1 MSIFG
6 ANVGLDTIRHIT
18 TLWRGA
24 KSNSL
29 VEYTKPMRV
38 EPNVFIDTDVQYSDG
53 LHDTLQSLLRLFSG
67 YYLMAATLGNTV
79 GRIEV
84 MRELE
89 KLNPERSVSDAAAQ
103 TAGWV
108 AGKEQF
114 AYGLPTFGKSMPGL
128 EAADPFFGTADYDS
142 VEEANRAGLGV
153 GRDAIKTIT
162 EASDLSVGK
171 LLMVEMSDGVNRA
184 SFPVAVRLRSQ
195 YVPSNTLVHILGK
208 DGKNSGYKERLF
220 YWNAGLLSTWKDM
233 VFCKD
238 LVDQH
243 YHKLIADKDG
253 IMRGTISRKRK
264 NMLAG
269 LLSGNPS
276 VATVSNMVIMSSE
289 TAMKFEAENNVSF
302 KNFKSREGYFEDT
315 TLMLLAV
322 VDNRWNQVTI
332 YTASIDTPVVVSF
345 RDMKSANK
353 GSGPDVVD
361 ILKAYSQGSAPSL

>member
-6 ANVGLDTIRHIT
+6 ADVGLDTIRHIT
-18 TLWRGA
+18 NLWRGA

-53 LHDTLQSLLRLFSG
+53 LSDTLQTLLRMFSG

-89 KLNPERSVSDAAAQ
+89 KLNPNRSVSDSAAQ
-103 TAGWV
+103 TVGW
-108 AGKEQF
+108 AASRES
-114 AYGLPTFGKSMPGL
+114 YELGLPMSKARLPGL
-128 EAADPFFGTADYDS
+128 EAADPFFGIDDGRNDDAPGRS
-142 VEEANRAGLGV
+142 ELGA
-153 GRDAIKTIT
+153 GRDVFKTIT
-162 EASDLSVGK
+162 EASDLAVGK
-171 LLMVEMSDGVNRA
+171 LLQVEMSDGNCRA
-184 SFPVAVRLRSQ
+184 SFPVQVRLLTQ
-195 YVPSNTLVHILGK
+195 YVQTNTLVHILGNE
-208 DGKNSGYKERLF
+208 GKNTSYKERMF
-220 YWNAGLLSTWKDM
+220 SWNAGLLSTWKDM

-243 YHKLIADKDG
+243 YHKLLADKDG

-269 LLSGNPS
+269 ILSGNPS
-276 VATVSNMVIMSSE
+276 VATVSNMVVMSSE
-289 TAMKFEAENNVSF
+289 TAMRFEAENNVSL
-302 KNFKSREGYFEDT
+302 KSYKSREKYFEDT

-322 VDNRWNQVTI
+322 IDSKWNQVTI
-332 YTASIDTPVVVSF
+332 YTTSIEAPVVVSF

-353 GSGPDVVD
+353 GNGPDVVD

>member
-6 ANVGLDTIRHIT
+6 ADVGLDTIRHVT
-18 TLWRGA
+18 NMWRGA

-53 LHDTLQSLLRLFSG
+53 LSDTLQSLLRLFSG
-67 YYLMAATLGNTV
+67 YYLMAVTLGKTV

-89 KLNPERSVSDAAAQ
+89 KLNPERSISDAAAQ

-108 AGKEQF
+108 ASKESF
-114 AYGLPTFGKSMPGL
+114 AFGLPTKAKVMPGL
-128 EAADPFFGTADYDS
+128 EAADPFFGGTPDNDDEPGRS
-142 VEEANRAGLGV
+142 ELGA
-153 GRDAIKTIT
+153 GRDVVRTIT

-171 LLMVEMSDGVNRA
+171 LLMVEMSDGTNRA

-195 YVPSNTLVHILGK
+195 YVPTTTLVHILGN
-208 DGKNSGYKERLF
+208 DGKKTSYKERLF

-243 YHKLIADKDG
+243 YHKLISDKDG
-253 IMRGTISRKRK
+253 IMRGMISRKRK

-276 VATVSNMVIMSSE
+276 VATVSNMVIMSNE
-289 TAMKFEAENNVSF
+289 TAMRFEAENNVSL
-302 KNFKSREGYFEDT
+302 KNFKSREKYFEDT

-322 VDNRWNQVTI
+322 IDNRWNQVTI
-332 YTASIDTPVVVSF
+332 YTASIDSPVVVSF